1 MGILMVG
8 SSKRVKSVVDDL
20 TFNLHHVLLTLMG
33 VLAPVRPLR
42 YFQKPGSVK
51 GPQKIMKF

>member
-1 MGILMVG
+1 MVG
-8 SSKRVKSVVDDL
+8 SSKRDKSVVDDL